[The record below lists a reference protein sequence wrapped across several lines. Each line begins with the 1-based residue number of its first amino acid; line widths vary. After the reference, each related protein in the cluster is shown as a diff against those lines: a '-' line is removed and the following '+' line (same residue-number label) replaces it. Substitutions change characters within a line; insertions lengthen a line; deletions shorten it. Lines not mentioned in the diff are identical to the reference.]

1 MSIKVN
7 ILDPMVNCPASSI
20 YHHHMVGSYDNS
32 TTVEEFAK
40 RCGILTDE
48 IEHVDVDTLEKL
60 EKQGVDCQPKASTI
74 RIIQVL
80 DVEFYNVK
88 ALYRRAQAYMETYD
102 YELTELDIKKALE
115 ADPQIKEVNSIHKTL
130 KQLEAQSNKR
140 DTKLYTNMFAQM
152 ANDYSIQTKRLKIEK
167 VEKNEKDGVMGM
179 ELEKGK
185 WVDIEGCKLLSWE
198 WWPWSDYMP
207 HITRQQL

>member
-1 MSIKVN
+1 MFKG
-7 ILDPMVNCPASSI
+7 C
-20 YHHHMVGSYDNS
+20 
-32 TTVEEFAK
+32 F
-40 RCGILTDE
+40 
-48 IEHVDVDTLEKL
+48 
-60 EKQGVDCQPKASTI
+60 Q
-74 RIIQVL
+74 QVL

-115 ADPQIKEVNSIHKTL
+115 ADPQSKEVKSIHKTL

-152 ANDYSIQTKRLKIEK
+152 ANDCSIQTKRLKIEK

-198 WWPWSDYMP
+198 WWPWSDHMP